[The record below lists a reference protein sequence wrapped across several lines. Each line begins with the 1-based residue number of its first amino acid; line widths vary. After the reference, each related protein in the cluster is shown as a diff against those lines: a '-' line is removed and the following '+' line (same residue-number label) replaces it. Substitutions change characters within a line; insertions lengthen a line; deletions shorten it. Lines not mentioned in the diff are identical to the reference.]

1 MSIVTGETG
10 PVDLSIRN
18 TSSLG
23 CFSIDYSAS
32 GAGAE
37 SGGEG
42 ASVGLIVTRPSLIRL
57 TKTTYP
63 HSGAPGST
71 NLAEPGRWSCCS
83 LARVKAWVVRQ
94 LGGPES
100 LNFEE
105 IAPGEPAEGMVRIR
119 VRAAAINFPD
129 ALMVAGLYQVKPELP
144 FVPGVEVSGEVVSAP
159 PGTGFEAGDRVM
171 ALVDNAGLTRGGY
184 AEIADAAPQS
194 VSRMPDK
201 MSFEEGAGFT
211 LVFQTGWFGL
221 HRRANLKPGETLL
234 VHAGAGGVGSA
245 AIQLGKA
252 AGATVIATAGSDEK
266 VEVCRRLGADHAVNY
281 KTEDFV
287 EEVKRVTAGR
297 GADVVF
303 DPVGGDVYDRSTK
316 CIAFEGRIVIVG
328 FTSGRIPQAATNHV
342 LIKNYSVVGLH
353 WGLYTKRAPELIA
366 PAARALLDLY
376 DSGKIKP
383 HISIR
388 LPLSEAPRALATVA
402 EGKSTGKVILTV

>member
-1 MSIVTGETG
+1 
-10 PVDLSIRN
+10 
-18 TSSLG
+18 
-23 CFSIDYSAS
+23 
-32 GAGAE
+32 
-37 SGGEG
+37 
-42 ASVGLIVTRPSLIRL
+42 
-57 TKTTYP
+57 
-63 HSGAPGST
+63 
-71 NLAEPGRWSCCS
+71 
-83 LARVKAWVVRQ
+83 
-94 LGGPES
+94 
-100 LNFEE
+100 
-105 IAPGEPAEGMVRIR
+105 MVRIR

-144 FVPGVEVSGEVVSAP
+144 FVPGVEVSGQVVSAP
-159 PGTGFEAGDRVM
+159 PGTGFKAGDRVM

-184 AEIADAAPQS
+184 SEIADAAPQS

-211 LVFQTGWFGL
+211 LAFQTGWFGL
-221 HRRANLKPGETLL
+221 HRRANLKAGETLL

-287 EEVKRVTAGR
+287 EEVKRVTGGR

-316 CIAFEGRIVIVG
+316 CVAFEGRIVIVG

-383 HISIR
+383 HISARI
-388 LPLSEAPRALATVA
+388 PLSEAPRALAIVA

>member
-1 MSIVTGETG
+1 
-10 PVDLSIRN
+10 
-18 TSSLG
+18 
-23 CFSIDYSAS
+23 
-32 GAGAE
+32 
-37 SGGEG
+37 
-42 ASVGLIVTRPSLIRL
+42 
-57 TKTTYP
+57 
-63 HSGAPGST
+63 
-71 NLAEPGRWSCCS
+71 
-83 LARVKAWVVRQ
+83 VKAWVVRQ

-100 LNFEE
+100 LRLEE
-105 IAPGEPAEGMVRIR
+105 VAPGEPAEAMVRIR

-144 FVPGVEVSGEVVSAP
+144 FVPGVEVSGEVLSTP
-159 PGTGFEAGDRVM
+159 PASGFKPGDRVM
-171 ALVDNAGLTRGGY
+171 ALLDSAGLTHGGY
-184 AEIADAAPQS
+184 SEIADAAPQS
-194 VSRMPDK
+194 ITRMPDK
-201 MSFEEGAGFT
+201 MSFEDGAGFS

-221 HRRANLKPGETLL
+221 HRRANLQAGETLL

-281 KTEDFV
+281 KTQDFA

-328 FTSGRIPQAATNHV
+328 FTSGRIPQAAANHV

-353 WGLYTKRAPELIA
+353 WGLYTKRAPDLIP
-366 PAARALLDLY
+366 PAMRALLDLY
-376 DSGKIKP
+376 ESGKIKP
-383 HISIR
+383 HISVR